1 MLRADSTWRARI
13 DEAGSLALKGSNQ
26 VRAILGWGRPLYDE
40 RLARI
45 ILQQSGIQNPS
56 EESVRH
62 YAKQLRNQTLAIRII
77 SIVCGILGLLF
88 LFKVIP

>member
-1 MLRADSTWRARI
+1 MPAF
-13 DEAGSLALKGSNQ
+13 
-26 VRAILGWGRPLYDE
+26 LGWGRPLYDE

-45 ILQQSGIQNPS
+45 ILQHRGIQNPS
-56 EESVRH
+56 EQAIRR
-62 YAKQLRNQTLAIRII
+62 YAKQLSKQTLGMRIV